1 MPRSVTHRS
10 AADLVTGGLAPPE
23 MLRELERVAA
33 RYAVGLTPDL
43 GELID
48 PADRHDPIARQFIPD
63 PAELDRQAG
72 ESADPIGDDA
82 HSPIEGIVHRYP
94 DRVLLK
100 LAYVCAVYCRFC
112 FRREMVGPG
121 RRRALSG
128 VALAAALAYIR
139 DHPQIWEV
147 ILTGGDPLILSAR
160 RLRSVMDVLAPL
172 DHVKVVR
179 IHTRVPVAAP
189 ALITPALARALKS
202 FGKATYVVLH
212 ANHPRELTPA
222 ARAAC
227 ARLVDAG
234 IPMLSQSVLLR
245 GINDDPATLSAL
257 LRALVEC
264 RIKPYYLHHGDLAP
278 GTAHLRT
285 TITQGQ
291 ALMRTLQGRVSGL
304 CQPAYMLDIPGGHGK
319 SPIGPSYIRPARGAP
334 EGQHFEVEDFKGAL
348 HAYPPDSAG
357 E

>member
-1 MPRSVTHRS
+1 MPRARTYRS
-10 AADLVTGGLAPPE
+10 AADLVEAGLAPPE
-23 MLRELERVAA
+23 ALDTLERVAA
-33 RYAVGLTPDL
+33 RYAVSLTPDL
-43 GELID
+43 GELIA
-48 PADRHDPIARQFIPD
+48 PADWHDPIARQFIPD
-63 PAELDRQAG
+63 PAELDRQDG
-72 ESADPIGDDA
+72 ESGDPIGDDA
-82 HSPIEGIVHRYP
+82 NSPIEGIVHRYP

-128 VALAAALAYIR
+128 AALEAALAYIR
-139 DHPQIWEV
+139 DHKEIWEV

-160 RLRSVMDVLAPL
+160 RLGEVMGALAL
-172 DHVKVVR
+172 VDHVKVVR
-179 IHTRVPVAAP
+179 IHTRLPVAAP
-189 ALITPALARALKS
+189 ARITPALVRALKGV
-202 FGKATYVVLH
+202 GKATYVVLH

-222 ARAAC
+222 ARTAC

-245 GINDDPATLSAL
+245 GVNDDPATLSDL

-285 TITQGQ
+285 TVAQGQ
-291 ALMRTLQGRVSGL
+291 ALVRALHGRLSGL
-304 CQPAYMLDIPGGHGK
+304 CQPAYVLDIPGGHGK
-319 SPIGPSYIRPARGAP
+319 SPIGPSYIRAVPG
-334 EGQHFEVEDFKGAL
+334 GQCFEIEDFKGGR
-348 HAYPPDSAG
+348 HRYPPKA
-357 E
+357 